1 MHSITQYD
9 KRTPL
14 MYAAEN
20 ESRQSPAMVVLLLRA
35 GADVNA
41 TDRVSGW
48 DRDGVGCHIYGY
60 HME

>member
-1 MHSITQYD
+1 
-9 KRTPL
+9 

-20 ESRQSPAMVVLLLRA
+20 ESRQSPTMVELLLRA

-48 DRDGVGCHIYGY
+48 ETGSVGCLLWGLGGGI
-60 HME
+60 

>member
-1 MHSITQYD
+1 
-9 KRTPL
+9 